1 MCRQPDIHSMRIQ
14 RIGSRYPGH
23 PIGRLNTFIVHTDTS
38 CAYLQ
43 NPPNMTKE
51 ELPSYLKDHLAGS
64 VGALEL
70 LDHLIETYKG
80 EPLEEFFQNLRDE
93 IDADQE
99 TLQDLIEEL
108 GEKESAV
115 RKAGAWVA
123 EKLSRAKIRL
133 SASEKN
139 QLGLLRALEGLVLGI
154 TGKRAL
160 WAALAVAAD
169 AVPQLRELDY
179 ARLQK
184 RAAEQC
190 YRVEVKRLEVAREVF
205 SVD

>member
-1 MCRQPDIHSMRIQ
+1 MFCDFAFATSGRVTEPYLVLRVCGRIRNMSKEQ
-14 RIGSRYPGH
+14 L
-23 PIGRLNTFIVHTDTS
+23 PI
-38 CAYLQ
+38 
-43 NPPNMTKE
+43 
-51 ELPSYLKDHLAGS
+51 YLKDHLAGS

-70 LDHLIETYKG
+70 LDHLIESYKG
-80 EPLEEFFQNLRDE
+80 KPLEEFFQNLRDE
-93 IDADQE
+93 IDADQD
-99 TLQDLIEEL
+99 TLQDLIEKL

-123 EKLSRAKIRL
+123 EKVSRAKIRL
-133 SASEKN
+133 GDSEKN
-139 QLGLLRALEGLVLGI
+139 QLGLLHALEGLVLGI

-160 WAALAVAAD
+160 WAALAAAAD

-190 YRVEVKRLEVAREVF
+190 DRVEAKRLEVAREVF
-205 SVD
+205 GPD

>member
-1 MCRQPDIHSMRIQ
+1 MFCDFAFATSGRVTEPYLVLRVCGRIRNMSKEQ
-14 RIGSRYPGH
+14 L
-23 PIGRLNTFIVHTDTS
+23 PI
-38 CAYLQ
+38 
-43 NPPNMTKE
+43 
-51 ELPSYLKDHLAGS
+51 YLKDHLAGS

-70 LDHLIETYKG
+70 LDHLIESYKG
-80 EPLEEFFQNLRDE
+80 KPLEEFFQNLRDE
-93 IDADQE
+93 IDADQD
-99 TLQDLIEEL
+99 TLQALIEKL

-123 EKLSRAKIRL
+123 EKVSRAKIRL
-133 SASEKN
+133 GDSEKN
-139 QLGLLRALEGLVLGI
+139 QLGLLHALEGLVLGI

-160 WAALAVAAD
+160 WAALAAAAD

-190 YRVEVKRLEVAREVF
+190 DRVEAKRLEVAREVF
-205 SVD
+205 GPD